1 MCKTLGGKVDL
12 SEVAGEIKADE
23 FLFSEAPARALLATA
38 EPETVQEI
46 LKGVPHAVIGKVGG
60 ENLEIKVKNFEV
72 SLSLKE
78 ISEAYG
84 SLTRFMMG

>member
-1 MCKTLGGKVDL
+1 MCRNVCAKVDL
-12 SEVAGEIKADE
+12 SEIAEMQADE
-23 FLFSEAPARALLATA
+23 LLFSEAPARALLATG
-38 EPETVQEI
+38 EPEAVQEI
-46 LKGVPHAVIGKVGG
+46 LKDVPHTIIGKVGG
-60 ENLEIKVKNFEV
+60 NALEIKGKDFEI